1 MDIVKYLLQFA
12 MLGSA
17 WVMYLLL
24 LLSVFSIGTMIERFI
39 YFRKRGSDG
48 AELGDEL
55 CDLLEAG
62 EKEKAQKLL
71 QNSKTVEAEVLRAS
85 LRWAVGGPETLQAAI
100 DGEMTKRRR
109 DLERGMNL
117 LGTLGN
123 NAPFIGLLG
132 TVIGVIVAFAD
143 LGEGTGK
150 VAIGK
155 VMSGIA
161 EALVATG
168 VGLFVAIPAVVAY
181 NIFQKKIGDIEDN
194 VASINRRLCAFV
206 SVGKP
211 SEDPIVPAGKVS
223 VLKAAESVR
232 NLAEIAGDDDDEG
245 TPPASPEP
253 DRHHADEAAH
263 GKQNG
268 TDGGSPAA
276 PEPTED

>member
-1 MDIVKYLLQFA
+1 VDIVKYLLQFA
-12 MLGSA
+12 MLGSS

-24 LLSVFSIGTMIERFI
+24 GLSVFSIGTMIERAI
-39 YFRKRGSDG
+39 YFYRKGSDG
-48 AELGDEL
+48 DELGDQL
-55 CDLLEAG
+55 CDFLEQG

-71 QNSKTVEAEVLRAS
+71 RQSKTVEAEVLRAS

-109 DLERGMNL
+109 DLERGMTF

-143 LGEGTGK
+143 LGEGSGS
-150 VAIGK
+150 AQIGK

-168 VGLFVAIPAVVAY
+168 VGLFVAIPAVVGF
-181 NIFQKKIGDIEDN
+181 NIFQKRIGDIEDN

-206 SVGKP
+206 GVGR
-211 SEDPIVPAGKVS
+211 PAEEPLTPMEITKN

-232 NLAEIAGDDDDEG
+232 NMAQKAEVEAEAQAHAEAQAEAKTEATPATTNGHDG
-245 TPPASPEP
+245 TP
-253 DRHHADEAAH
+253 AA
-263 GKQNG
+263 
-268 TDGGSPAA
+268 
-276 PEPTED
+276 ED

>member
-12 MLGSA
+12 MLGSS

-24 LLSVFSIGTMIERFI
+24 GLSVFSIGTMIERSF

-48 AELGDEL
+48 DELGDAL
-55 CDLLEAG
+55 CELLEAG

-71 QNSKTVEAEVLRAS
+71 HDSPTVEAEVLRAS
-85 LRWAVGGPETLQAAI
+85 LRWAQGGPGTLEAAI

-109 DLERGMNL
+109 DLERGMTL

-143 LGEGTGK
+143 LGDGQGK
-150 VAIGK
+150 VQIGK

-168 VGLFVAIPAVVAY
+168 VGLFVAIPAVVAF

-194 VASINRRLCAFV
+194 VASINKRLCAFV
-206 SVGKP
+206 SIGTPK
-211 SEDPIVPAGKVS
+211 EDPFAPSPSAQTSI
-223 VLKAAESVR
+223 LKAAESVR
-232 NLAEIAGDDDDEG
+232 NLAEIAGDDDE
-245 TPPASPEP
+245 
-253 DRHHADEAAH
+253 EA
-263 GKQNG
+263 
-268 TDGGSPAA
+268 
-276 PEPTED
+276 E

>member
-24 LLSVFSIGTMIERFI
+24 GLSVFSIGTMIERFI
-39 YFRKRGSDG
+39 YFQRRGSDG

-71 QNSKTVEAEVLRAS
+71 QQSRTMEAEVLRAS

-100 DGEMTKRRR
+100 EGEMTKRRR

-123 NAPFIGLLG
+123 NSPFIGLLG

-143 LGEGTGK
+143 LGDGSGK
-150 VAIGK
+150 VQIGK

-181 NIFQKKIGDIEDN
+181 NVFQKKIAEIEDN
-194 VASINRRLCAFV
+194 VASINKRLCAFV
-206 SVGKP
+206 SVGRPK
-211 SEDPIVPAGKVS
+211 EDPMAPSGKVS
-223 VLKAAESVR
+223 VFKAAESVR
-232 NLAEIAGDDDDEG
+232 NLAEIAGDNEDDEAEKKAG
-245 TPPASPEP
+245 SRVATDPRPAPLAESGP
-253 DRHHADEAAH
+253 
-263 GKQNG
+263 GK
-268 TDGGSPAA
+268 
-276 PEPTED
+276 E

>member
-1 MDIVKYLLQFA
+1 VDIVKYLLQFA
-12 MLGSA
+12 MLGSS

-24 LLSVFSIGTMIERFI
+24 GLSVFSIGTMIERTL

-48 AELGDEL
+48 DELGDAL
-55 CDLLEAG
+55 CELLEAG

-71 QNSKTVEAEVLRAS
+71 HDSPTVEAEVLRAS
-85 LRWAVGGPETLQAAI
+85 LRWAQGGPGTLEAAI

-109 DLERGMNL
+109 DLERGMTL

-143 LGEGTGK
+143 LGDGQGK
-150 VAIGK
+150 VQIGK

-181 NIFQKKIGDIEDN
+181 NVYQKKITDIEDN
-194 VASINRRLCAFV
+194 VSSMNKRLCALLAV
-206 SVGKP
+206 VGTFGETP
-211 SEDPIVPAGKVS
+211 PPPPVDARAVV
-223 VLKAAESVR
+223 AEA
-232 NLAEIAGDDDDEG
+232 LAEA
-245 TPPASPEP
+245 
-253 DRHHADEAAH
+253 AD
-263 GKQNG
+263 
-268 TDGGSPAA
+268 A
-276 PEPTED
+276 PSSRQLQADVQDAEE

>member
-1 MDIVKYLLQFA
+1 VDIVKYLLQFA

-24 LLSVFSIGTMIERFI
+24 GLSVFSIGTMIERAI

-48 AELGDEL
+48 DEVGDQL

-71 QNSKTVEAEVLRAS
+71 RDSKTVEAEVLRAS

-100 DGEMTKRRR
+100 EGEMTKRRR
-109 DLERGMNL
+109 DLERGMTF

-143 LGEGTGK
+143 LGEGSGT
-150 VAIGK
+150 AQIGK

-168 VGLFVAIPAVVAY
+168 VGLFVAIPAVVGF
-181 NIFQKKIGDIEDN
+181 NIFQKRIGDIEDN
-194 VASINRRLCAFV
+194 VTSIKERLCAFV
-206 SVGKP
+206 SIGRP
-211 SEDPIVPAGKVS
+211 EEEPLAPAEITKN

-232 NLAEIAGDDDDEG
+232 NMAQKAEGEAHPEATKSPDGA
-245 TPPASPEP
+245 TAPAR
-253 DRHHADEAAH
+253 D
-263 GKQNG
+263 
-268 TDGGSPAA
+268 
-276 PEPTED
+276 